1 MRPSPILLVPLLAL
15 TAAACMPE
23 ARITTGAGDYREFC
37 ASCHGPDARGDGP
50 AAAGL
55 VPPPADL
62 TLIARQN
69 GGSFP
74 RSQVMSR
81 IYGYTMG
88 ASDSPM
94 PAFGHLLEGKT
105 VLYDSGDGRE
115 TPTPW
120 RLVALSQYL
129 ERIQR

>member
-1 MRPSPILLVPLLAL
+1 MRPSLILFVPLLAL
-15 TAAACMPE
+15 TAACMPE
-23 ARITTGAGDYREFC
+23 DRITTGAGDYRTFC
-37 ASCHGPDARGDGP
+37 AACHGPEARGDGP

-55 VPPPADL
+55 TPQPADL
-62 TLIARQN
+62 TLIAREH

-74 RSQVMSR
+74 RAQVMSR

-88 ASDSPM
+88 SSDSPM

-105 VLYDSGDGRE
+105 VLYDSGDGRQ

>member
-1 MRPSPILLVPLLAL
+1 MRPRLILFIPALAL
-15 TAAACMPE
+15 VAACMPE
-23 ARITTGAGDYREFC
+23 EQITTGAGDYATLC
-37 ASCHGPDARGDGP
+37 AGCHGADGKGNGP

-55 VPPPADL
+55 TPRPADL
-62 TLIARQN
+62 TLIARDH
-69 GGSFP
+69 GGTFP
-74 RSQVMSR
+74 RAQVMSR

-88 ASDSPM
+88 SSDTPM

-105 VLYDSGDGRE
+105 VLYDSGDGRQ

-129 ERIQR
+129 ERLQQ

>member
-1 MRPSPILLVPLLAL
+1 MRPSLFLFLPVLGL
-15 TAAACMPE
+15 TAACMPE
-23 ARITTGAGDYREFC
+23 DQITTGAGDYAALC
-37 ASCHGPDARGDGP
+37 ASCHGDDARGDGP
-50 AAAGL
+50 DAAGL
-55 VPPPADL
+55 KPAPPDL
-62 TLIARQN
+62 TLIAREHD
-69 GGSFP
+69 GTFP
-74 RSQVMSR
+74 RAQVMSR

-88 ASDSPM
+88 SSDSPM

-129 ERIQR
+129 ERLQR

>member
-1 MRPSPILLVPLLAL
+1 MRPSLILFVPLLAL
-15 TAAACMPE
+15 TAACMPE
-23 ARITTGAGDYREFC
+23 DQITTGASDYREFC
-37 ASCHGPDARGDGP
+37 AGCHGADARGSGP

-55 VPPPADL
+55 TPQPPDL
-62 TLIARQN
+62 TLIARQHD
-69 GGSFP
+69 GRFP
-74 RSQVMSR
+74 RAQVMSR

-88 ASDSPM
+88 SSDSPM